1 MHKLTVLFK
10 RAQHILQTEGFVS
23 LIRRGL
29 AFIRSWVFQHEVYYL
44 YEHEMKERNEAD
56 FMPRVRE
63 LTVEIVFTNRQAD
76 ELAAKGL
83 EFRSPDG
90 RDRDRLDD
98 GAIAFCFFVGQEL
111 AHKGWVALTEKAQKS
126 IAPLP
131 HKVDYSKNEAY
142 CGGTFSNPEFRGNG
156 LMTYG
161 YYKRLQF
168 LREAGRTV
176 SRNTVAKDNIASHK
190 ALARLKPTINAQ
202 ARYLKILGFKF
213 WKETPLQT
221 TPF

>member
-1 MHKLTVLFK
+1 MHKLAVLLK
-10 RAQHILQTEGFVS
+10 RAQHILQTEGFIS
-23 LIRRGL
+23 LIRRGF
-29 AFIRSWVFQHEVYYL
+29 AFLGSWFFQREVYYL
-44 YEHEMKERNEAD
+44 YEHEIKERNEAD
-56 FMPRVRE
+56 FMPRIRE
-63 LTVEIVFTNRQAD
+63 LTVEIVFNNRQAD
-76 ELAAKGL
+76 ELATKGL

-90 RDRDRLDD
+90 RDRDKLDD

-111 AHKGWVALTEKAQKS
+111 AHKGWVALNEKAQKS
-126 IAPLP
+126 IASLP
-131 HKVDYSKNEAY
+131 HRVDYSRNEAY

-176 SRNTVAKDNIASHK
+176 SRNTVAKNNIASHK
-190 ALARLKPTINAQ
+190 ALARLKPRIYAQ
-202 ARYLKILGFKF
+202 GHYLKILGWTF